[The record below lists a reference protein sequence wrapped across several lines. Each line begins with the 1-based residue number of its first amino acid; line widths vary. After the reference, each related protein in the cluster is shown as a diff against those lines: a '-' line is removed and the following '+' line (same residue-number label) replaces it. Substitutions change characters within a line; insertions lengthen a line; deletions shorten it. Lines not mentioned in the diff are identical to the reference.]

1 MDGGPLDKIIVL
13 TYFTN
18 FNKSYAYSRD
28 MEKVIFS
35 FLNIVKIATFPL
47 QHFIIFSQP
56 TFYDSRYFFRNEN
69 KEWPYNE
76 NMKHSVT

>member
-56 TFYDSRYFFRNEN
+56 SFMIPGTSSE
-69 KEWPYNE
+69 
-76 NMKHSVT
+76 MKTKNDHATKIWNTV